1 MERLKEL
8 LGEELYNQVIEKV
21 GDTPIS
27 IGEGKIPMDRF
38 NEVNNKKKEL
48 EEKVDLLEAD
58 LRALKEDSDTLLST
72 KNELEEELKT
82 TKLNNAIEATLT
94 QTGAKNTKTI
104 RALLDMSKVVE
115 NEEGIA
121 GLEEQLSALK
131 QSDPYLFSN
140 NKVEGNS
147 PNTSNLGGGGVTK
160 KDFTKMSYKER
171 LNLFNS
177 DKDLYETLSK

>member
-8 LGEELYNQVIEKV
+8 LGEELYNQAVEKV
-21 GDTPIS
+21 GGTPIDL
-27 IGEGKIPMDRF
+27 GEGKIPMDRF

-48 EEKVDLLEAD
+48 EEKADLLEAD
-58 LRALKEDSDTLLST
+58 LRALKEDSEVLLST

-82 TKLNNAIEATLT
+82 TKLNNAIETTLI

-115 NEEGIA
+115 GEEGIT
-121 GLEEQLSALK
+121 GLEEQLNALK
-131 QSDPYLFSN
+131 QSDPYLFKN

-160 KDFTKMSYKER
+160 KDFDSMSYKER
-171 LNLFNS
+171 LNLYNS